1 MSEIVFSFEA
11 ESDREPEVEGFR
23 MDSGPLKVHR
33 LPSDFPKQLIDEEV
47 QDAATYDHEAMI
59 ADQEN
64 KWGEQRTSNE

>member
-1 MSEIVFSFEA
+1 
-11 ESDREPEVEGFR
+11 

-47 QDAATYDHEAMI
+47 QDDATYDHEAMI

-64 KWGEQRTSNE
+64 KWGELIFPQKSGQG